1 MGSKVKKK
9 KKKTDLVPK
18 VTALLST
25 DDWYILI
32 H

>member
-1 MGSKVKKK
+1 MGSKVKK